1 MAKPLILIIAA
12 VPIIFA
18 GMIAI
23 PMIINPQIPF
33 SATNSDDRISIE
45 LTRYDLKKVSFGLTD
60 RLSPIKSEILI
71 ISNEGNVRY
80 LVTEN
85 ERPLPEKTI
94 TIPKDEVKK
103 LTAMIKET
111 GFMSIPIDSISADE
125 SVSEYTKFSLKV
137 TLNGNTKQIQWSEGN
152 ATSTFVPPIITMVE
166 SELERVIEKFN

>member
-1 MAKPLILIIAA
+1 MAKPILLIIMA

-33 SATNSDDRISIE
+33 SATNADDRIAIE
-45 LTRYDLKKVSFGLTD
+45 LTRHDLKKVSFGLTD
-60 RLSPIKSEILI
+60 RLSPVKSEILI

-85 ERPLPEKTI
+85 EQPLPEKTI
-94 TIPKDEVKK
+94 TIQKDEVKK

-111 GFMSIPIDSISADE
+111 GFMNIPIDSIPADE

-166 SELERVIEKFN
+166 SELERVIEKLN

>member
-45 LTRYDLKKVSFGLTD
+45 LTRYDLKKISFGLTD

-85 ERPLPEKTI
+85 EHPLPEKTI

>member
-1 MAKPLILIIAA
+1 MAKPILLIIMA

-45 LTRYDLKKVSFGLTD
+45 LTRHDLKKVSFGLTD
-60 RLSPIKSEILI
+60 RLSPVKSEILI

-80 LVTEN
+80 LLTEN
-85 ERPLPEKTI
+85 EQPLPERTTI
-94 TIPKDEVKK
+94 LQKDEVKK

-111 GFMSIPIDSISADE
+111 GFMNIPIDSISADE

-137 TLNGNTKQIQWSEGN
+137 TLNGITKQIQWSEGN

>member
-1 MAKPLILIIAA
+1 MAKPILLIIMA
-12 VPIIFA
+12 VPIILA

-33 SATNSDDRISIE
+33 SATNADDRIAIE
-45 LTRYDLKKVSFGLTD
+45 LTRHDLKKVSFGLTD
-60 RLSPIKSEILI
+60 RLSPVRSEILI

-80 LVTEN
+80 LLTEN
-85 ERPLPEKTI
+85 EQPLPERTI
-94 TIPKDEVKK
+94 TLQKDEVKK

-111 GFMSIPIDSISADE
+111 GFMNIPIDSIPADE
-125 SVSEYTKFSLKV
+125 SVSEYMKFSLKV